1 MAAHQVAANAF
12 QKRFRLSLMELE
24 PLNFWGGM
32 ILSLSPPPKTMQYA
46 PLAQTRHERSGSRR
60 AVGSFDVE
68 GGFRR
73 D

>member
-1 MAAHQVAANAF
+1 
-12 QKRFRLSLMELE
+12 MEFE
-24 PLNFWGGM
+24 PLGFWGNDTQS
-32 ILSLSPPPKTMQYA
+32 IPAAKKTMQYA
-46 PLAQTRHERSGSRR
+46 PLAQTRHERSGSSR

>member
-1 MAAHQVAANAF
+1 
-12 QKRFRLSLMELE
+12 
-24 PLNFWGGM
+24 M

-46 PLAQTRHERSGSRR
+46 PLAQTRHERSGSGR